1 MLYSI
6 IPPILVVLSLVGI
19 IVFLVKKAPDVS
31 QLGVERRTLN
41 FGEIDLR
48 EPGIL
53 GRSAKKLK
61 ETNWGSGKN
70 VVLAVLEKIMKT
82 LRFIFLRLG
91 VLFSRGWVNLK
102 NRRKKEPPKDAGVKS
117 NESTTE
123 DDRIIE
129 KIESYIPE
137 KKIIIKKASENL
149 KIEKVVIEPMIS
161 KHVAKPRVEIKD
173 RLEELLV
180 ERIAA
185 NPKDIEAYQRLGQYY
200 MEIENYEYAKECFKQ
215 IVKLNPMDRNAK
227 YTMKKLE
234 RLI

>member
-31 QLGVERRTLN
+31 RLGVESRPAN
-41 FGEIDLR
+41 AGEIDLR
-48 EPGIL
+48 EPGFL
-53 GRSAKKLK
+53 GRSVQKLK
-61 ETNWGSGKN
+61 QTNLGAGKN
-70 VVLAVLEKIMKT
+70 AVLSVLEKIMKA

-91 VLFSRGWVNLK
+91 VLFSRGWLSLK
-102 NRRKKEPPKDAGVKS
+102 NRQKKEPPKEAAVQNDKVM
-117 NESTTE
+117 TE

-129 KIESYIPE
+129 KIKSYVPE
-137 KKIIIKKASENL
+137 KKIVIKKAGENP
-149 KIEKVVIEPMIS
+149 KTADFVVEPMIS
-161 KHVAKPRVEIKD
+161 KTAVKPRAEMKD

-215 IVKLNPMDRNAK
+215 IVKLNPLERNAK
-227 YTMKKLE
+227 YTLKKLE